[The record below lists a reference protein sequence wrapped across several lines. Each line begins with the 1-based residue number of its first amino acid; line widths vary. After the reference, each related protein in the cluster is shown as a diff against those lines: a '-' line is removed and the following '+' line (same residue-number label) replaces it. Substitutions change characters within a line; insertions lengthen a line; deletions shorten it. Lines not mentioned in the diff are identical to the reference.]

1 MATPRVVL
9 ATATAAQSA
18 VSLTGF
24 GLPSIGPELQ
34 DEFGIGLGVLGAVL
48 TANLLGAGLFLIA
61 AGIAVDRF
69 GSRRLTA
76 AGTALGTAALLAAAF
91 APTAGILI
99 AALFLTGV
107 GSAVVPIA
115 GMGAVFRAY
124 PMSRR
129 AWALGVRQMGV
140 PLGGVTAALIL
151 PPLAHAGDARL
162 ALLFAAAALATFGT
176 AFAVS
181 GDRAHGAA
189 GARLRPAVGRIL
201 RLPGMG
207 RLLVV
212 AAFYIVVLQSAL
224 AYVVPAAR
232 DAGLS
237 AFAAGATFFVLQ
249 VTAGA
254 ARIAWGRIADA
265 GGGARRMRS
274 LAETGGLAALG
285 ALAFALA
292 LHGGAAAVIPA
303 TILFS
308 FGALGWNALV
318 YVSAG
323 ERAPLE
329 LAAQAVSVAATLIF
343 VLSAFSTPA
352 MGVLAEQVGWNAFWA
367 VCAALSVCGAA
378 VAASLR
384 GQRGQTETRPYVVD

>member
-1 MATPRVVL
+1 
-9 ATATAAQSA
+9 
-18 VSLTGF
+18 VSLVAF

-34 DEFGIGLGVLGAVL
+34 DEFGIGLGVLGVVL
-48 TANLLGAGLFLIA
+48 TANLLGSGLFLIA
-61 AGIAVDRF
+61 VGVAVDRF
-69 GSRRLTA
+69 GARALTA
-76 AGTALGTAALLAAAF
+76 AGTALGAAALLAAAF
-91 APTAGILI
+91 APTTGVLI
-99 AALFLTGV
+99 AALFLSGV

-115 GMGAVFRAY
+115 GIGAVFRAF

-140 PLGGVTAALIL
+140 PLGGVTAAVIL
-151 PPLAHAGDARL
+151 PPLAHAGGARL
-162 ALLFAAAALATFGT
+162 ALLASAVALAVLGT
-176 AFAVS
+176 AFAVA
-181 GDRAHGAA
+181 GDEAPAVP

-207 RLLVV
+207 RLLLV

-249 VTAGA
+249 ITAGA

-265 GGGARRMRS
+265 GGGARRTRS
-274 LAETGGLAALG
+274 LAEAGGLAALG
-285 ALAFALA
+285 ALFFAAA
-292 LHGGAAAVIPA
+292 LHIGAAAVIPA

-343 VLSAFSTPA
+343 VLSAASTPP
-352 MGVLAEQVGWNAFWA
+352 MGALAEHVGWDALWG
-367 VCAALSVCGAA
+367 VCAGLSVCGAV
-378 VAASLR
+378 VAATLR
-384 GQRGQTETRPYVVD
+384 PGRARAEARSYVVE